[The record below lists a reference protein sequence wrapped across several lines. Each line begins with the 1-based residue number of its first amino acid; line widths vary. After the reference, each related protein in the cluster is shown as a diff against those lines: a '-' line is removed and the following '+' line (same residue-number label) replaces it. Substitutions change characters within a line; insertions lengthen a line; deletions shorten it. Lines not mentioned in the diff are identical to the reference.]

1 MAATVAETFN
11 PITTICNPK
20 PTRVC
25 FSYAAY
31 AKKVIQ
37 HLKSSKIIVEK
48 GLSDIEFSTI
58 ESNFNFTFPPDLH
71 SILQE
76 GLPIGPGFPNWRSSS
91 LQQLEIIKN
100 LPILSLC
107 KEVKKRNFWF
117 LELWGTRPIDNDQA
131 VDKAKGFLKK
141 APVLVPIY
149 QHFYIPCTPCLAGNP
164 VFYVHDGDVKLWSF
178 DISGF
183 FHQVEFQRNEMI
195 LRRPSLFNLMNAP
208 AWTATEARKIEFWTE
223 MTEMRRR
230 VEDMGRRV
238 DKMGLGETARGGAY
252 HRRWWSEDL
261 EGYLEEVFLSLR
273 EAGWKEEDVRE
284 MMMVEEDGGACD
296 SGNDGGACVVDK
308 KGVETHVRLLS
319 KRLLRAGWSTQ
330 DVVDT
335 LGSSYEEIYI
345 EEDSCIDFYH
355 KTS

>member
-1 MAATVAETFN
+1 MLCFGSLAMAATLAETLS
-11 PITTICNPK
+11 PIKIYNPK
-20 PTRVC
+20 PTKVC

-31 AKKVIQ
+31 AKNVIQ
-37 HLKSSKIIVEK
+37 HLKSSNLIVEK
-48 GLSDIEFSTI
+48 GLSDVEFSTI
-58 ESNFNFTFPPDLH
+58 ESNFSFTFPPDLR

-76 GLPIGPGFPNWRSSS
+76 GLPIGPGFPNWRCSSQ
-91 LQQLEIIKN
+91 QQLEIIKN

-107 KEVKKRNFWF
+107 KQVKKRNFWVEF
-117 LELWGTRPIDNDQA
+117 WGNRPIDNDQA
-131 VDKAKGFLKK
+131 VDTANGFLKN

-164 VFYVHDGDVKLWSF
+164 VFYVHDGQVKLWCF

-183 FHQVEFQRNEMI
+183 FQQVEFQRNEMI

-208 AWTATEARKIEFWTE
+208 SWAATEARKIDFWTE
-223 MTEMRRR
+223 MAEMGQMAAA
-230 VEDMGRRV
+230 V
-238 DKMGLGETARGGAY
+238 GGGK

-261 EGYLEEVFLSLR
+261 EGYLEDVFLRLT

-284 MMMVEEDGGACD
+284 MMMMDD
-296 SGNDGGACVVDK
+296 SGDGDSGDRRRCSDAVVFVNK
-308 KGVETHVRLLS
+308 KEVESHESL
-319 KRLLRAGWSTQ
+319 LLRAGWSTE

-335 LGSSYEEIYI
+335 LGSFEEIFM

>member
-1 MAATVAETFN
+1 MAATVAETLSN
-11 PITTICNPK
+11 SITICNPK

-31 AKKVIQ
+31 AKNVIQ
-37 HLKSSKIIVEK
+37 HLKSSKIIVDK

-58 ESNFNFTFPPDLH
+58 ESNFTFIFPPDLR

-91 LQQLEIIKN
+91 QQQLEIIKN

-107 KEVKKRNFWF
+107 KDVKKCNFWVDF
-117 LELWGTRPIDNDQA
+117 WGIRPRDNDRA
-131 VDKAKGFLKK
+131 VDIAKGYLKK
-141 APVLVPIY
+141 APILVPIY

-164 VFYVHDGDVKLWSF
+164 VFYVHDGEVKLWSF
-178 DISGF
+178 DICGF
-183 FHQVEFQRNEMI
+183 FHQVEFQRKEMI
-195 LRRPSLFNLMNAP
+195 LRRPSLFSLMNTP
-208 AWTATEARKIEFWTE
+208 AWAATEARKIEFWTE
-223 MTEMRRR
+223 MA
-230 VEDMGRRV
+230 
-238 DKMGLGETARGGAY
+238 ETAVRETDAREMEAARGAGR
-252 HRRWWSEDL
+252 HLRWSEDL
-261 EGYLEEVFLSLR
+261 EGYLEEVFLRLT

-284 MMMVEEDGGACD
+284 MMMVEDGGGGSGDWRRRCD
-296 SGNDGGACVVDK
+296 DGAFVDK
-308 KGVETHVRLLS
+308 KDVESHVRLLS
-319 KRLLRAGWSTQ
+319 KRLLRAGWSTE

-335 LGSSYEEIYI
+335 LGSSEEIYP